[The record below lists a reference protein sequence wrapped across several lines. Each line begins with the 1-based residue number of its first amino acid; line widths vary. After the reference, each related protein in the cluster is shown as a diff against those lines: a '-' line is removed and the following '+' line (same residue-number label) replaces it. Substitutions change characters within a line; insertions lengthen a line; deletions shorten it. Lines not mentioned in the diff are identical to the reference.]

1 MSLVTVGLAAELKKD
16 GVAVNSLWPRTTID
30 TAAIRNVVGAEL
42 ADRSRTPE
50 IMADAAYAILTKPSG
65 EATGNFFLDDEVL
78 RAAGVTDFCE
88 VPHRRLGGGPPARLL
103 GRPGL
108 TGVREPQQERSRT
121 TRRRL
126 IEAALD
132 SFGERGWH
140 GVTVAVIAERAGV
153 SRGAAQH
160 HFPTREDLV
169 AAAVDLLGEA
179 QIDELRAQAAD
190 LPSGSSRIER
200 VVEMVLNLYTGPL
213 FRAALQLWAVAAT
226 DEALRDVLV
235 PLEARVGR
243 EAHRVTVELLGV
255 DEARPGVRELVQA
268 TLDLARGLG
277 LANLLTDDTRRRRQI
292 VREWARSLELR
303 LAGTGEV

>member
-1 MSLVTVGLAAELKKD
+1 M
-16 GVAVNSLWPRTTID
+16 
-30 TAAIRNVVGAEL
+30 
-42 ADRSRTPE
+42 
-50 IMADAAYAILTKPSG
+50 
-65 EATGNFFLDDEVL
+65 
-78 RAAGVTDFCE
+78 
-88 VPHRRLGGGPPARLL
+88 
-103 GRPGL
+103 

-132 SFGERGWH
+132 GFAERGWH
-140 GVTVAVIAERAGV
+140 GVTVAAIAERAGV

-169 AAAVDLLGEA
+169 VAAVDLLGEA

-190 LPSGSSRIER
+190 LPSGPSRTER

-226 DEALRDVLV
+226 DESLRDVLV

-243 EAHRVTVELLGV
+243 EAHRVAVELLGV
-255 DEARPGVRELVQA
+255 DESRPGVRELVQA
-268 TLDLARGLG
+268 TLDLGRGLG
-277 LANLLTDDTRRRRQI
+277 LANLLTDDARRRKQI
-292 VREWARSLELR
+292 VREWARTLELR
-303 LAGTGEV
+303 LG

>member
-1 MSLVTVGLAAELKKD
+1 M
-16 GVAVNSLWPRTTID
+16 
-30 TAAIRNVVGAEL
+30 
-42 ADRSRTPE
+42 
-50 IMADAAYAILTKPSG
+50 
-65 EATGNFFLDDEVL
+65 L
-78 RAAGVTDFCE
+78 RE
-88 VPHRRLGGGPPARLL
+88 PL
-103 GRPGL
+103 
-108 TGVREPQQERSRT
+108 REPQQERSRT

-132 SFGERGWH
+132 CFGERGWH

-169 AAAVDLLGEA
+169 AAAVELLGQA
-179 QIDELRAQAAD
+179 QIDELRTQAAG
-190 LPSGSSRIER
+190 LPTGASRLEG
-200 VVEMVLNLYTGPL
+200 VVDMVLNLYTGPM

-226 DEALRDVLV
+226 DDALRAVLV

-255 DEARPGVRELVQA
+255 DESRPGVRELVQA
-268 TLDLARGLG
+268 TLDLGRGLG

-292 VREWARSLELR
+292 VREWARTLEPR
-303 LAGTGEV
+303 FSGTTGASQTS

>member
-1 MSLVTVGLAAELKKD
+1 M
-16 GVAVNSLWPRTTID
+16 
-30 TAAIRNVVGAEL
+30 
-42 ADRSRTPE
+42 
-50 IMADAAYAILTKPSG
+50 
-65 EATGNFFLDDEVL
+65 
-78 RAAGVTDFCE
+78 
-88 VPHRRLGGGPPARLL
+88 
-103 GRPGL
+103 

-140 GVTVAVIAERAGV
+140 GVTVAGIAERAGV

-160 HFPTREDLV
+160 HFPAREDLV
-169 AAAVDLLGEA
+169 VAAVDLLGQS

-190 LPSGSSRIER
+190 LPTGASRIER

-226 DEALRDVLV
+226 DDALRDVLV

-243 EAHRVTVELLGV
+243 EAHRVAVELLGV
-255 DEARPGVRELVQA
+255 DESRPGVRELVQA
-268 TLDLARGLG
+268 TLDLGRGLG
-277 LANLLTDDTRRRRQI
+277 LANLLTDDTKRRKQI
-292 VREWARSLELR
+292 VREWARTLELR
-303 LAGTGEV
+303 IAVTGSA

>member
-1 MSLVTVGLAAELKKD
+1 
-16 GVAVNSLWPRTTID
+16 
-30 TAAIRNVVGAEL
+30 
-42 ADRSRTPE
+42 
-50 IMADAAYAILTKPSG
+50 
-65 EATGNFFLDDEVL
+65 
-78 RAAGVTDFCE
+78 
-88 VPHRRLGGGPPARLL
+88 
-103 GRPGL
+103 L
-108 TGVREPQQERSRT
+108 TGIREPQQERSRT

-126 IEAALD
+126 VEAALD

-140 GVTVAVIAERAGV
+140 GVTVAGIAERAGV

-160 HFPTREDLV
+160 HFPAREDLV
-169 AAAVDLLGEA
+169 VAAVDLLGEA
-179 QIDELRAQAAD
+179 QIDELRAQAAG
-190 LPSGSSRIER
+190 LPNGASRIER

-213 FRAALQLWAVAAT
+213 FRAALQLWSVAAT

-255 DEARPGVRELVQA
+255 DESRPGVRELVQA

-292 VREWARSLELR
+292 VREWARTLELR
-303 LAGTGEV
+303 LT

>member
-1 MSLVTVGLAAELKKD
+1 M
-16 GVAVNSLWPRTTID
+16 
-30 TAAIRNVVGAEL
+30 
-42 ADRSRTPE
+42 
-50 IMADAAYAILTKPSG
+50 
-65 EATGNFFLDDEVL
+65 
-78 RAAGVTDFCE
+78 
-88 VPHRRLGGGPPARLL
+88 
-103 GRPGL
+103 

-140 GVTVAVIAERAGV
+140 GVTVAGIAERAGV

-160 HFPTREDLV
+160 HFPAREDLV
-169 AAAVDLLGEA
+169 VAAVDLLGQS

-190 LPSGSSRIER
+190 LPTGASRIER

-226 DEALRDVLV
+226 DDALRDVLV

-243 EAHRVTVELLGV
+243 EAHRVTVELLGA
-255 DEARPGVRELVQA
+255 DESRPGTRELVQA
-268 TLDLARGLG
+268 TLDLGRGLG
-277 LANLLTDDTRRRRQI
+277 LANLLTDDTKRRKQI
-292 VREWARSLELR
+292 VREWARTLELR
-303 LAGTGEV
+303 LAVTGSA

>member
-1 MSLVTVGLAAELKKD
+1 M
-16 GVAVNSLWPRTTID
+16 
-30 TAAIRNVVGAEL
+30 
-42 ADRSRTPE
+42 
-50 IMADAAYAILTKPSG
+50 
-65 EATGNFFLDDEVL
+65 TGI
-78 RAAGVTDFCE
+78 
-88 VPHRRLGGGPPARLL
+88 
-103 GRPGL
+103 
-108 TGVREPQQERSRT
+108 REPQQERSRT

-126 IEAALD
+126 VEAALD

-140 GVTVAVIAERAGV
+140 GVTVAGIAERAGV

-160 HFPTREDLV
+160 HFPAREDLV
-169 AAAVDLLGEA
+169 VAAVDLLGEA
-179 QIDELRAQAAD
+179 QIDELRAQAAG
-190 LPSGSSRIER
+190 LPSGASRIER

-213 FRAALQLWAVAAT
+213 FRAALQLWSVAAT

-255 DEARPGVRELVQA
+255 DESRPGVRELVQA

-292 VREWARSLELR
+292 VREWARTLELR
-303 LAGTGEV
+303 LVAD

>member
-1 MSLVTVGLAAELKKD
+1 ML
-16 GVAVNSLWPRTTID
+16 
-30 TAAIRNVVGAEL
+30 
-42 ADRSRTPE
+42 
-50 IMADAAYAILTKPSG
+50 
-65 EATGNFFLDDEVL
+65 
-78 RAAGVTDFCE
+78 
-88 VPHRRLGGGPPARLL
+88 
-103 GRPGL
+103 
-108 TGVREPQQERSRT
+108 REPQQERSRT

-255 DEARPGVRELVQA
+255 DESRPGVRELVQA

-292 VREWARSLELR
+292 VREWARTLELR
-303 LAGTGEV
+303 MAEAAI